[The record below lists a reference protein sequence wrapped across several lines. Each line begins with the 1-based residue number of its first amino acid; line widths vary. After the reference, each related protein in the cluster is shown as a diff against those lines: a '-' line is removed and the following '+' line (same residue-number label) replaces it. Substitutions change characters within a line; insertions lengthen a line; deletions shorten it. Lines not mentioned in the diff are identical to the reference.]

1 MLKGRIIALRHSSD
15 STELGLR
22 NLAGEST
29 VIVSR
34 DERLAVGDLVEIDG
48 GAAKVLTAT
57 KRAGRSRFAERVL
70 DPRRLH
76 ALRVRA
82 QVESGIREFFLGRG
96 FLETRT
102 PLLVPCPGMEIHIRP
117 FRLETGAYLPTSPE
131 FAMKRLLVGGLEKIF
146 QICPSFRYE
155 PNSNTHHPEFTMLE
169 WYRAYSDVAAIQAD
183 TEALVESLAIR
194 IHGKPE
200 LRFQGRTIS
209 VKTPWPRLRVR
220 ELFADLGVDLVGANS
235 AELLARECARLG
247 ISTAPADTW
256 DDLYFRIWL
265 NLVEPKLPAD
275 RAVFVERYPKSQAAL
290 AVVDRDADGS
300 VWAKRFEF
308 YIAGLELGNAFEE
321 LTDATEQRARFERD
335 MRERTAIYGA
345 AFSPSPLDED
355 FLAALEEGLP
365 PSGGIAVGV
374 DRLVMLLADEPELD
388 RTIWLPSYAGFSEP
402 KPDILEPTQPPIR

>member
-1 MLKGRIIALRHSSD
+1 MTSKPYGRIVALRHHELA
-15 STELGLR
+15 TELSLR
-22 NLAGEST
+22 NEAGLIHAD
-29 VIVSR
+29 VAR
-34 DERLAVGDLVEIDG
+34 DETLQTGDLVTVESTNSG
-48 GAAKVLTAT
+48 RRARVLTRT
-57 KRAGRSRFAERVL
+57 LRPGETRFSDTVL
-70 DPRRLH
+70 DPRRRH
-76 ALRVRA
+76 AASIRTRV
-82 QVESGIREFFLGRG
+82 EFGIREFFTSRG

-102 PLLVPCPGMEIHIRP
+102 PLLVPCPGMEVHVRP
-117 FRLETGAYLPTSPE
+117 FRLESGAHLPTSPE

-155 PNSNTHHPEFTMLE
+155 PFSKTHHPEFTMLE

-183 TEALVESLAIR
+183 TEALVESLAVR
-194 IHGKPE
+194 IHGRPE
-200 LRFQGRTIS
+200 IFYQGNSIS

-220 ELFADLGVDLVGANS
+220 DLYSALGVDLVAANT
-235 AELLARECARLG
+235 APDLARECRRLG
-247 ISTAPADTW
+247 LSVSESDTW

-265 NLVEPKLPAD
+265 NLIEPKLPRD

-290 AVVDRDADGS
+290 AVLDRDPDGS
-300 VWAKRFEF
+300 FWAKRFEF

-335 MRERTAIYGA
+335 MRERTSIYGA
-345 AFSPSPLDED
+345 AFPATSLDED

-388 RTIWLPSYAGFSEP
+388 RTIWLPSFAGTAEP
-402 KPDILEPTQPPIR
+402 SPIIE